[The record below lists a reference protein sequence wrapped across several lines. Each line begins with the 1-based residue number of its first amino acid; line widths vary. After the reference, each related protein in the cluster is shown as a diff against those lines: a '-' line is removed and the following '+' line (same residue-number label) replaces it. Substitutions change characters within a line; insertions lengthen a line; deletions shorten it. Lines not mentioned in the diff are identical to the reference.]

1 MKIFNNINIK
11 DYSIFFWLVIVTIF
25 GILTV
30 TIYSNIKNT
39 EVRQIESSLDNI
51 YLVKTIKQ
59 ITENLDPRYTT
70 VNYTS
75 KSGDTYESI
84 INNLEISKNEK
95 KLLKNT
101 ILDEKLLKVLRIN
114 IKQNNIQELV
124 RFCAYY
130 RIKPH
135 APPLV

>member
-101 ILDEKLLKVLRIN
+101 ILDEKSLKVLRIN
-114 IKQNNIQELV
+114 QKFTFKLDHFSKKKLINLK
-124 RFCAYY
+124 
-130 RIKPH
+130 
-135 APPLV
+135 